1 MGVHAAPESAAAPAA
16 AVVSWPVSSSKKTS
30 KLTYGKVPF
39 HSTVSLPPRHM
50 SVFIQLQSI
59 NSEVKD
65 IFQWRETTHEPTLRG
80 NMGFNLQ

>member
-1 MGVHAAPESAAAPAA
+1 MGVHAAPESAAAALA

-30 KLTYGKVPF
+30 KLTNR
-39 HSTVSLPPRHM
+39 STVKYPFTPQSPPPPRHM

-65 IFQWRETTHEPTLRG
+65 IFQWRRETTHEPTL
-80 NMGFNLQ
+80 